1 MDLSATTGKNISGN
15 NMLQQGANIE
25 TAIMPF
31 KLQQLVEVIMEKKL
45 FGVEDA
51 FHYLYTSN
59 CYQLLL
65 REDTKLWY
73 MSALG
78 IFELLE
84 EEKKS
89 EKTDSRKLLLF
100 YAFCLEKFKDFS
112 KMSAEE
118 TLLTF
123 RKYRVFDYLRDGFEV
138 LHTQGENYILSE
150 IDLFIKARK

>member
-1 MDLSATTGKNISGN
+1 MTFLSENV
-15 NMLQQGANIE
+15 E

-31 KLQQLVEVIMEKKL
+31 KLQQLVELIMEKKQ

-65 REDTKLWY
+65 QSDTKLWY

-84 EEKKS
+84 EEKS
-89 EKTDSRKLLLF
+89 AEKTDNSKLLLF
-100 YAFCLEKFKDFS
+100 YAFCLEKYKIFANL
-112 KMSAEE
+112 SAEE
-118 TLLTF
+118 TLLIF
-123 RKYRVFDYLRDGFEV
+123 RKYNVFNYLKDGFEI
-138 LHTQGENYILSE
+138 LHTQGEKYIVNE
-150 IDLFIKARK
+150 IDLFIETRKI